1 MKQILIVILLFI
13 STLSYSQQKRID
25 PHLLNHDFNANL
37 PKAPQQALT
46 NDTNFNV
53 VFYHIDVEVAIDS
66 AYLQGSVSYIIISEL
81 NGLNSIN
88 LDLDSAFAIDSVSAP
103 IASFGFTNNVLNL
116 NFATSFNQGDTISF
130 SVYYGGIPVLAGG
143 YKGLRYETHDGNEPI
158 IATLSTP
165 YLAHTWWPCKDGT
178 SDKADSTYISITVKD
193 TIISNLQ
200 LIAVSNG
207 LLDAV
212 ETSAG
217 KKTYNWKHT
226 YPCVPYY
233 IMMAISNYD
242 HFQQV
247 YQDTNYSF
255 PIDYYVFSSHK
266 AIAQTGVANMPDAIA
281 FFTSIFGPYPFLR
294 EKYGMTQLGYYG
306 AIENQTNTITN
317 NMSSSWFDIS
327 VHELAHQWFADMI
340 TCETWNHGWLN
351 EGFASYAEALYAE
364 HTGGYSAYQSYM
376 TNFEFYGAGSVYM
389 NDVSNPFNVFQP
401 IIYNK
406 GAYVLHMLRGVL
418 GDSIFFKS
426 IKTYATNSSF
436 MYKNASTEDFQA
448 ICESISGQNLN
459 YFFDQWIYDERYPM
473 YSYNYEYDGNTGDI
487 IIAIE
492 QTQSSLAWRNT
503 FEMPMEI
510 KVNLN
515 NGTDTILQIY
525 NDTNIQTYTFALNQD
540 VSSIQLDPNK
550 RILGAFKLDTN
561 VALGIIDVEDY
572 LYTVYPNPN
581 NGSFNIS
588 IESGNNDNIQ
598 LSIFD
603 LSGKELYHSDAI
615 SDKSNIY
622 NIDIPNV
629 KSGIYILSITK
640 NGVRYFRKISVVR

>member
-25 PHLLNHDFNANL
+25 PHLLNQDFNANIS
-37 PKAPQQALT
+37 KAPQQALT

-66 AYLQGSVSYIIISEL
+66 AYLQGSVSYIIILEL

-116 NFATSFNQGDTISF
+116 NFATSFNIGDTISF
-130 SVYYGGIPVLAGG
+130 SVYYSGIPVLAGG

-178 SDKADSTYISITVKD
+178 YDKADSTYISITVKD

-217 KKTYNWKHT
+217 KKTFNWKHT

-233 IMMAISNYD
+233 IMMTISNYD

-266 AIAQTGVANMPDAIA
+266 ATAQTGVANMPDAIG

-364 HTGGYSAYQSYM
+364 HTGGYSAYQNYM
-376 TNFEFYGAGSVYM
+376 VNFEFYGAGSVYM
-389 NDVSNPFNVFQP
+389 NDVSNPFTVFQP

-459 YFFDQWIYDERYPM
+459 YFFDQWIYDERYPI
-473 YSYNYEYDGNTGDI
+473 YSYDFEPWPAGSNHYE
-487 IIAIE
+487 IAIE
-492 QTQSSLAWRNT
+492 QSQIKHNWRMI
-503 FEMPMEI
+503 FSMPMEI
-510 KVNLN
+510 KVEYLD
-515 NGTDTILQIY
+515 GTDSLFTFFIDCQNFNRMIG
-525 NDTNIQTYTFALNQD
+525 NDVVN
-540 VSSIQLDPNK
+540 VQLDPNHKILCDIK
-550 RILGAFKLDTN
+550 RDTN
-561 VALGIIDVEDY
+561 VDVGIYEISKDIFSI
-572 LYTVYPNPN
+572 YPNPN

-603 LSGKELYHSDAI
+603 LSGKELCYTDAT